1 MFKIRSAQ
9 MSMCNVTDSSVRV
22 CAFFSADETFPP
34 PRPQSSFWRE
44 LQYVLETLESLHVS
58 TSPYFSISRHKQPL
72 TLRIQTVLTQLTI
85 DLETTP
91 TRYFIRILLQRTSY
105 SLHGLFNNI
114 LLNNSGSELYMLI
127 LPAFIHA

>member
-1 MFKIRSAQ
+1 
-9 MSMCNVTDSSVRV
+9 MSMCNVTDGSGRV
-22 CAFFSADETFPP
+22 GAFFSAVETFS
-34 PRPQSSFWRE
+34 PRSSFWKE
-44 LQYVLETLESLHVS
+44 LHYVLVTLESLHVS
-58 TSPYFSISRHKQPL
+58 ISAYFLISCNKEQQLMHC
-72 TLRIQTVLTQLTI
+72 IQTVSTQLTV
-85 DLETTP
+85 DLETAP